1 MEYSSKTGALSGGNL
16 EASVF
21 GRGKVGA
28 DNISAPTSVGLGWA
42 WGLTFS
48 PTGGLNLEERA
59 KSSILGPSRQAAIDK
74 VQIKFG

>member
-1 MEYSSKTGALSGGNL
+1 MEYSSKTGALSGGNS

-21 GRGKVGA
+21 GREEGEA

-42 WGLTFS
+42 WGLNFS
-48 PTGGLNLEERA
+48 LNLEERA

-74 VQIKFG
+74 AQNKFG